1 MTNASRLLAVSLA
14 AIAFALP
21 QEARATAS
29 TSEPVLA
36 TGSLSGSYL
45 AGWYAARQRDNPSA
59 AAYFARALEL
69 DPQNP
74 VLIERAFVNEVASGN
89 IDRAS
94 DLAQEVIGFSPQ
106 HRMARIVLGAIEI
119 KAGNHAAAREHLQK
133 ASFTPVG
140 ELTAGLLSAWAFA
153 GDNDLAGAVQALE
166 ILNKQETFAG
176 FKLFHAALITDLLNG
191 DTTEARYRAAM
202 DKAGNSL
209 RVIQAYGNFLQRT
222 KGPDEALKVYEAFL
236 ADSPRNPLVLDA
248 IARAPGAGR
257 TERFVGTARDGAA
270 EVMFSLA
277 SSLADEQSIEVA
289 LFYAQLAN
297 WLKPDFTVAQTL
309 LGEIYE
315 DLERHEQEI
324 AAYEQVAKNPVL
336 SPSAEIQIA
345 GNLDQ
350 LGRKDEAVKTI
361 SDLVA
366 RQPKNF
372 EALLALGNLQRG
384 NERWTQAAD
393 AYTRAIAALGPD
405 FGRRQWTVLYFRGI
419 AYERAGEWDK
429 AEADFRKALEFEP
442 DQPQVLNYLGYSLIE
457 KRRNLNEAL
466 LMVRKAVELRPNDGY
481 IVDSLGWAY
490 YQLGDYEQAVQ
501 QLERAVELRPEDPVI
516 NDHYGDA
523 LWRVGRKLEAKFQWQ
538 HAKDNDPEPKD
549 LVIIEKKLKEGLPD
563 LPPPAPAASGDNQN
577 KL

>member
-1 MTNASRLLAVSLA
+1 MKIAPRLLLVSLA
-14 AIAFALP
+14 ALAFAVP
-21 QEARATAS
+21 HEARATAAS
-29 TSEPVLA
+29 GDPVLA

-45 AGWYAARQRDNPSA
+45 AGRFAAKQRDNSSA
-59 AAYFARALEL
+59 ATYFARALEL

-74 VLIERAFVNEVASGN
+74 VLIERAFVLEVGAGN
-89 IDRAS
+89 IDRAGA
-94 DLAQEVIGFSPQ
+94 LAQEVIGFNPQ
-106 HRMARIVLGAIEI
+106 HRMARIVLGVIDL
-119 KAGNHAAAREHLQK
+119 KAGDFGKARDHFQK

-140 ELTAGLLSAWAFA
+140 ELTSGLLSAWAFA
-153 GDNDLAGAVQALE
+153 GDNDLTGAMRALE
-166 ILNKQETFAG
+166 ILDKQEAFG
-176 FKLFHAALITDLLNG
+176 NFKLFHAALITDLLNG
-191 DTTEARYRAAM
+191 DTTEARYRTTM
-202 DKAGNSL
+202 EKAGNSL
-209 RVIQAYGNFLQRT
+209 RVVQAYGNYLQRT
-222 KGPDEALKVYEAFL
+222 KGPEEAKRIYESFL
-236 ADSPRNPLVLDA
+236 AESPRNPLVLDA
-248 IARAPGAGR
+248 IARAPGSNR
-257 TERFVGTARDGAA
+257 SDRFIANARDGAA
-270 EVMFSLA
+270 EAMFSLA
-277 SSLADEQSIEVA
+277 SSLADEQSIDVA

-315 DLERHEQEI
+315 DMERHEQAI
-324 AAYEQVAKNPVL
+324 TAYEAVAKNPVL
-336 SPSAEIQIA
+336 SSSAEIQIA

-350 LGRKDEAVKTI
+350 LGRKDEAVKTL
-361 SDLVA
+361 SDLVT
-366 RQPKNF
+366 RQPQNY

-384 NERWTQAAD
+384 NERWAEAAD

-405 FGRRQWTVLYFRGI
+405 FGKRQWSVLYFRGI
-419 AYERAGEWDK
+419 ANERAGNWDK
-429 AEADFRKALEFEP
+429 AEADFRQALEYEP

-457 KRRNLNEAL
+457 KKRNLDEAL

-490 YQLGDYEQAVQ
+490 YQLGDFEQAVQ

-523 LWRVGRKLEAKFQWQ
+523 LWRVGRKLEARFQWQ

-549 LVIIEKKLKEGLPD
+549 LAVIEKKLKEGLPD

>member
-14 AIAFALP
+14 ALAFALP
-21 QEARATAS
+21 QEARATAY
-29 TSEPVLA
+29 TSAPVLA

-89 IDRAS
+89 IDRAGE
-94 DLAQEVIGFSPQ
+94 LAQEVIGFTPQ

-119 KAGNHAAAREHLQK
+119 RAGNYAAAREHLQK
-133 ASFTPVG
+133 AAFTPVG

-153 GDNDLAGAVQALE
+153 GDNDLAGAVRALE
-166 ILNKQETFAG
+166 ILNRQEAFAG

-191 DTTEARYRAAM
+191 DTTEARYRTAM

-222 KGPDEALKVYEAFL
+222 RGPGDALKVYEAFL
-236 ADSPRNPLVLDA
+236 AESPRNPLVLDA
-248 IARAPGAGR
+248 IARAPGASR
-257 TERFVGTARDGAA
+257 SERFIGTAGDGAA

-315 DLERHEQEI
+315 DLERHEQAI
-324 AAYEQVAKNPVL
+324 AAYEQVARNPVL

-350 LGRKDEAVKTI
+350 LGRKDEAVKTV

-366 RQPKNF
+366 RQPQNF

-384 NERWTQAAD
+384 NERWREAAD

-405 FGRRQWTVLYFRGI
+405 FGRRQWSVLYFRGI
-419 AYERAGEWDK
+419 AYERAGAWDK
-429 AEADFRKALEFEP
+429 AEADFRKALELEP

-457 KRRNLNEAL
+457 KKRNLDEAL

-490 YQLGDYEQAVQ
+490 YQLGDFEQAVQ

-523 LWRVGRKLEAKFQWQ
+523 LWRVGRRLEAKFQWQ

-549 LVIIEKKLKEGLPD
+549 LVSIEKKLKEGLPD
-563 LPPPAPAASGDNQN
+563 LPPPAPAAGGDNQN

>member
-1 MTNASRLLAVSLA
+1 MTNASRLLVVSLA

-21 QEARATAS
+21 QDARATAS
-29 TSEPVLA
+29 TAEPVLA

-45 AGWYAARQRDNPSA
+45 AGRFAAKQRDNSSA
-59 AAYFARALEL
+59 ATYFARALEL

-74 VLIERAFVNEVASGN
+74 VLIERAFMQEVGAGD
-89 IDRAS
+89 IDRAGE
-94 DLAQEVIGFSPQ
+94 LAQEVIGFTPQ
-106 HRMARIVLGAIEI
+106 HRMARFVLGVIDL
-119 KAGNHAAAREHLQK
+119 KAGNNALAREHFQN

-140 ELTAGLLSAWAFA
+140 ELTSGLLSAWTFA
-153 GDNDLAGAVQALE
+153 ADNDLAGAMRALE
-166 ILNKQETFAG
+166 VLDKQEAFGG

-202 DKAGNSL
+202 NKAGNSL
-209 RVIQAYGNFLQRT
+209 RVIQAYGNYIQRT
-222 KGPDEALKVYEAFL
+222 RGPEEARKVYEAFL
-236 ADSPRNPLVLDA
+236 IESPRNPLVLDA
-248 IARAPGAGR
+248 IARAPSANR
-257 TERFVGTARDGAA
+257 TDRFIPAARDGAA
-270 EVMFSLA
+270 EAMFSLA
-277 SSLADEQSIEVA
+277 SSLADEQSIDVA
-289 LFYAQLAN
+289 LFYAQLAI

-315 DLERHEQEI
+315 DMERHEQAI
-324 AAYEQVAKNPVL
+324 AAYAEVAKNPVL
-336 SPSAEIQIA
+336 SSSAEIQIA

-350 LGRKDEAVKTI
+350 LGRKDEAVKTV

-384 NERWTQAAD
+384 NERWTEAAD

-405 FGRRQWTVLYFRGI
+405 FGKRQWTVLYFRGI
-419 AYERAGEWDK
+419 AYERAGAWDK

-457 KRRNLNEAL
+457 KKRNLDEAL

-538 HAKDNDPEPKD
+538 HAKDNGPEPKD

-563 LPPPAPAASGDNQN
+563 LPPPAPAASGDTQN